1 MNASGT
7 SNEPFVAQRYSLKVG
22 DTACVVRAAAVWTIP
37 EVLDLEGQ
45 FEPGSEATQRIL
57 DPALVADVLDSRM
70 IAPPRPRHRRERTV
84 SSRAMFYAG
93 VDD

>member
-1 MNASGT
+1 MNANAT
-7 SNEPFVAQRYSLKVG
+7 SHEPFVAQRYSIKVADG
-22 DTACVVRAAAVWTIP
+22 ECVLRAAAVWPIP

-45 FEPGSEATQRIL
+45 FEPGSDATQRFL
-57 DPALVADVLDSRM
+57 DPCLAADVLDSRM
-70 IAPPRPRHRRERTV
+70 IAPPRPRRRRERTV